1 MKNIILAFAALS
13 LGMAIAPVANGAT
26 FGSPVAGDSQAT
38 RMQQTGSY
46 TQ

>member
-1 MKNIILAFAALS
+1 MKNIILAFAA

-26 FGSPVAGDSQAT
+26 FGSTVAGDSQAT